1 MKPIDITRLLFNLIT
16 GLVCSR
22 FSCDVQLQQ
31 SLSKPE
37 KVLIP
42 MSNTSLISDL
52 GNRANMEHT
61 NVGAG
66 VVVVVGA
73 GLHKISK

>member
-37 KVLIP
+37 KALIP

-61 NVGAG
+61 KVG
-66 VVVVVGA
+66 VVGA

>member
-16 GLVCSR
+16 VLVCSR

-42 MSNTSLISDL
+42 MSNTSLIFPWES
-52 GNRANMEHT
+52 
-61 NVGAG
+61 
-66 VVVVVGA
+66 
-73 GLHKISK
+73 S

>member
-1 MKPIDITRLLFNLIT
+1 MLFYGPVVFVPPSFGKYLHKDTSAMKSIDITRLLFNLIT

-22 FSCDVQLQQ
+22 FSSDVQLQQ

-42 MSNTSLISDL
+42 MSNTSLIFPWES
-52 GNRANMEHT
+52 
-61 NVGAG
+61 
-66 VVVVVGA
+66 
-73 GLHKISK
+73 S

>member
-1 MKPIDITRLLFNLIT
+1 MKSIDITRLLFNLIT

-22 FSCDVQLQQ
+22 LSCDVQLQQ

-42 MSNTSLISDL
+42 MSNTRLIFPWES
-52 GNRANMEHT
+52 
-61 NVGAG
+61 
-66 VVVVVGA
+66 
-73 GLHKISK
+73 S